1 MISELFYLLWVTLMI
16 FAMFMDTFFR
26 RELSKSKPNEDIQK
40 MLKKSQSRRI
50 KRLQGTEKKYILAAL
65 WSLLPSCVVQQ
76 GRWVWKSKATTF
88 MQILSKKLSLCYWQN
103 HVLFQFFEYVLTMS
117 LWKKRHGKHFW
128 TKNT

>member
-1 MISELFYLLWVTLMI
+1 MI

-65 WSLLPSCVVQQ
+65 
-76 GRWVWKSKATTF
+76 
-88 MQILSKKLSLCYWQN
+88 
-103 HVLFQFFEYVLTMS
+103 
-117 LWKKRHGKHFW
+117 
-128 TKNT
+128 